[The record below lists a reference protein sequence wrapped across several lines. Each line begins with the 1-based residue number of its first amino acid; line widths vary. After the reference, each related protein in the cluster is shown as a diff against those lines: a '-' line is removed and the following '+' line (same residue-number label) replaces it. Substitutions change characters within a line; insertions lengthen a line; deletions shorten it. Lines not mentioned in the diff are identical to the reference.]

1 MHDASAP
8 KGPSA
13 DAMRG
18 TPLSS
23 FSQKSPASKAG
34 AGFKSVA
41 SAVIQSQARRGGEDT
56 AAAPAA
62 DSRAAS
68 QSRLYAGTAS
78 SEAKRREM
86 LLRAQKEAAAEDG
99 MVRISPEDLAAM
111 RAEIAALRENVQK
124 LQPLDPE
131 NAQLKRSLQA
141 TQRDG
146 KQVKDDYDNL
156 KAEAKV
162 LNQIIERLQGVEGN
176 NSQLQSDAESLKS
189 ELEQAERRC
198 ESLRAG
204 AQQGQDKSMKEAQL
218 QEQKLADA
226 RAAQAK
232 QQQDALAAQAKLQQ
246 DIAAL
251 QRQLNAAS
259 TNRDSYQQQGEQLT
273 SRLNQT
279 TASLERS
286 EQHGREAEQQSRGQ
300 QQQLATMTA
309 LRDTAQQRGD
319 QMAKQLREVTNEHE
333 KCQQQLALA
342 EGQGSRLLADQ
353 AQWVKEKI
361 ALQQSLADQGVAGRK
376 LETDLQALR
385 HQLNGLTQEKGV
397 WQQDKRILQQ
407 HMSSESAARTAAE
420 QQVQALQRQL
430 STATADCTNCKEDKE
445 ALQQQVALL
454 KLASQDDM
462 AALQKQLANVIAE
475 RDVGH
480 EQIKA
485 AEQQAAAETA
495 HRVRVEGSAH
505 DVQQQLSRQTAEAG
519 KTQQACKKLHEQAQQ
534 EELARMAAE
543 HAQKAAEQRLA
554 EAVSDAQQAE
564 RDDNAVQR
572 RLADQAGTIMG
583 LQHSLQSAQADLHK
597 FHSAHARFKE
607 EAEGAFAELKEQV
620 ASAHQDRHALEQQA
634 KDQMVELE
642 ETFITQLQRVADTY
656 KREMQEQHSIKS
668 DLEVRLR
675 AAQLAVHQADTR
687 CEDAQAALHTLQAH
701 PPPVEVGT
709 ETDGELQEVQAA
721 LEAQRSQ
728 AHALKRR
735 ILELQEHLRRASQV
749 SSALESRVRQE
760 GRTEAQAHA
769 QAQIQAL
776 KQGRAEAQAAAQTQI
791 QALLQ
796 EREDL
801 QEELQRLAGQL
812 AGCSSPRVDA
822 HPYLEAPLHSR
833 KATHLKRPVRLC
845 RVRKESSSASETRRR
860 PEGHTADHVWRVP
873 GVAPTSLD
881 GLLALK
887 QPTRLPAKF
896 SFAHH
901 ARRTSTAPA
910 RSRRQHRQDSD
921 QEPSRSSSQERAERK
936 AEVRAAKRAAKE
948 EALEREWKVQQVAG
962 ELGRQADLLE
972 RHRYLVAKYGA
983 PDALGHLDG
992 GEMQEA
998 SSPLGSPRL
1007 QPGRDQPSPVFQDR
1021 TSPTGNA
1028 ACMSLAELS
1037 LGQQPRPAG
1046 HASHRLTSA
1055 PTGTNQEYQ
1064 QRQQGVQQGG
1074 QEVPPQVRH
1083 FAAHY
1088 AGDEGLARPFSAMP
1102 SDRNLA
1108 WGDQPSS
1115 SDRPAMRHRP
1125 ESGQPAAVQAAV
1137 TRQAWQADS
1146 LGEARDERTWSAPAQ
1161 SNTRQW
1167 NMVGDSA
1174 QHDGVPSAVQQRAA
1188 QYAGDEG
1195 LARPPTRPP
1204 SDWRS
1209 RQHQPHA
1216 DDPPTT
1222 GEQPSQSFDRVT
1234 EQAVWRCLQQAG
1246 LLDQDSGQSAL
1257 GTETTVSHR
1266 PMATPDSRQTVKR
1279 NVVSKSTKEKKAS
1292 KSASH
1297 DRSRVIMV

>member
-1 MHDASAP
+1 MDSQS
-8 KGPSA
+8 GSPS
-13 DAMRG
+13 G

-34 AGFKSVA
+34 GGFKSVA
-41 SAVIQSQARRGGEDT
+41 SA
-56 AAAPAA
+56 
-62 DSRAAS
+62 
-68 QSRLYAGTAS
+68 
-78 SEAKRREM
+78 
-86 LLRAQKEAAAEDG
+86 
-99 MVRISPEDLAAM
+99 
-111 RAEIAALRENVQK
+111 K

-141 TQRDG
+141 IQRDG

-162 LNQIIERLQGVEGN
+162 LNQIIERLHGVEGN
-176 NSQLQSDAESLKS
+176 NSQLQSDAERLKS
-189 ELEQAERRC
+189 ELEEAERRC
-198 ESLRAG
+198 ESLRAA
-204 AQQGQDKSMKEAQL
+204 AQQ
-218 QEQKLADA
+218 
-226 RAAQAK
+226 
-232 QQQDALAAQAKLQQ
+232 
-246 DIAAL
+246 
-251 QRQLNAAS
+251 
-259 TNRDSYQQQGEQLT
+259 
-273 SRLNQT
+273 
-279 TASLERS
+279 
-286 EQHGREAEQQSRGQ
+286 AEQQTRGQ
-300 QQQLATMTA
+300 QQQLATITA

-319 QMAKQLREVTNEHE
+319 QMAKQLREVTSEHE

-353 AQWVKEKI
+353 TQWLKEKA
-361 ALQQSLADQGVAGRK
+361 ALQQSLADQNVAGRK

-385 HQLNGLTQEKGV
+385 HHLNGLTQEKGV

-407 HMSSESAARTAAE
+407 QLSSESAARTAAE

-430 STATADCTNCKEDKE
+430 STATADCSNCNEDKG

-475 RDVGH
+475 RDVAH
-480 EQIKA
+480 DQIKA

-505 DVQQQLSRQTAEAG
+505 DVQQQLSRQMAEAG
-519 KTQQACKKLHEQAQQ
+519 KAQQACKKLHEQVQQ

-572 RLADQAGTIMG
+572 RFADQAGTIMG

-607 EAEGAFAELKEQV
+607 EAEGAIAELKGQV
-620 ASAHQDRHALEQQA
+620 AGAHQDRHALEQQA

-642 ETFITQLQRVADTY
+642 ETFLTQLQRVADTY
-656 KREMQEQHSIKS
+656 KREMQEQHSSRS

-675 AAQLAVHQADTR
+675 AAQLAVHQADTK
-687 CEDAQAALHTLQAH
+687 CEDARAALHALQAH

-709 ETDGELQEVQAA
+709 ETDGQLQEAQAA

-749 SSALESRVRQE
+749 SSALESRLRQE
-760 GRTEAQAHA
+760 GRTEAHA
-769 QAQIQAL
+769 QAQVQIQAL
-776 KQGRAEAQAAAQTQI
+776 KQGRAEAQAAAQTHI
-791 QALLQ
+791 RALLQ
-796 EREDL
+796 ERDDL

-812 AGCSSPRVDA
+812 ADCSSPRVEA
-822 HPYLEAPLHSR
+822 HPYLEAPLQSR
-833 KATHLKRPVRLC
+833 RATHLKRPVRLC

-881 GLLALK
+881 GQLAVQ
-887 QPTRLPAKF
+887 QPYRLPAK
-896 SFAHH
+896 SSAAHH
-901 ARRTSTAPA
+901 ARRRSTAPA
-910 RSRRQHRQDSD
+910 RSRRQDTN
-921 QEPSRSSSQERAERK
+921 QEPSRDSSQERAAHK
-936 AEVRAAKRAAKE
+936 AEVRAAKRAAKQ

-962 ELGRQADLLE
+962 ELGHQADLLE
-972 RHRYLVAKYGA
+972 RHRYLVAKYGG
-983 PDALGHLDG
+983 PHALGHLD
-992 GEMQEA
+992 EA
-998 SSPLGSPRL
+998 STSSPLGSPRL

-1021 TSPTGNA
+1021 TSPTGNT
-1028 ACMSLAELS
+1028 CMSLAKLS
-1037 LGQQPRPAG
+1037 LRQKPSPAG
-1046 HASHRLTSA
+1046 HASQRLTSA
-1055 PTGTNQEYQ
+1055 TGTNQQ
-1064 QRQQGVQQGG
+1064 QQQGVQQGG

-1125 ESGQPAAVQAAV
+1125 ESGQPAAVQASAA
-1137 TRQAWQADS
+1137 RQAWQAES
-1146 LGEARDERTWSAPAQ
+1146 LDEAHDERTWSAPAQ

-1167 NMVGDSA
+1167 STIGNAA
-1174 QHDGVPSAVQQRAA
+1174 QHGGSMAAPQGMAWPAVTESADRQQPNAVPSAVQQRAA

-1216 DDPPTT
+1216 DDTQTT

-1246 LLDQDSGQSAL
+1246 LLDQDSGQSAHE
-1257 GTETTVSHR
+1257 TETTVPHHR
-1266 PMATPDSRQTVKR
+1266 PMAKDSRRAVKR
-1279 NVVSKSTKEKKAS
+1279 NVVSKSVKEKKAS